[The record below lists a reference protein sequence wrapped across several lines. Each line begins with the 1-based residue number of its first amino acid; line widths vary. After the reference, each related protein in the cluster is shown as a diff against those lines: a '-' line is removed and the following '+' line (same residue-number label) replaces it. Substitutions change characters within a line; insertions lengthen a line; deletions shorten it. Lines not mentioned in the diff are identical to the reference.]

1 MDARIAGTLER
12 LGRQADSERAGKAD
26 VPRAERMLAITR
38 ETGEFYSILLEA
50 AGASRVLEVGT
61 SAGYSTIWFA
71 AAVAGRGSV
80 VTIERDPA
88 KADRAEKNFA
98 EAGVSGAIRVIRD
111 EALKALEHLA
121 GEGASFDFVF
131 IDADKE
137 NAQDYFDLAF
147 GMLKPGGVVGTDN
160 MLYPEKYRPLMSDY
174 AAHIRATPGTRTLT
188 LSVGNG
194 QEITVK
200 LR

>member
-1 MDARIAGTLER
+1 MDARIASTLER
-12 LGRQADSERAGKAD
+12 LGRQADSERTRRSD
-26 VPRAERMLAITR
+26 VPRAERMLAITH
-38 ETGEFYSILLEA
+38 ETGEFYSVLLEA

-98 EAGVSGAIRVIRD
+98 EAGVSGAIHVIRG
-111 EALKALEHLA
+111 EALEALERLSA
-121 GEGASFDFVF
+121 EGASFDFAF

-137 NAQDYFDLAF
+137 NAQAYFELAF
-147 GMLKPGGVVGTDN
+147 GMLEPGGVVGTDN
-160 MLYPEKYRPLMSDY
+160 MLYPEKYRPLMSAY
-174 AAHIRATPGTRTLT
+174 AARIGATPRARTVT
-188 LSVGNG
+188 LPIGNG
-194 QEITVK
+194 QEVTVK